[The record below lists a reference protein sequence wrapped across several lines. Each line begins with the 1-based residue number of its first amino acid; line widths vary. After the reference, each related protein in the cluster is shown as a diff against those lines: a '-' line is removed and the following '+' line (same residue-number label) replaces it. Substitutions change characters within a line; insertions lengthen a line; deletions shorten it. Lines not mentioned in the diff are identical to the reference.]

1 MISVIRYQPNC
12 HFICHS
18 HHSTIRFNWVDS
30 PISRIWN
37 LLHSQNSCLQVFPK
51 QPLVIIILFRWGTKY
66 NFVVMFG
73 IGMSFAFGFPPWSS
87 TRARASKPCHLHLN
101 ESNTSENWPHLWNLK
116 LSLNIIANI
125 SQHTTTIVI
134 KTKPHCFIPSLFI
147 FDKFEQPIIHRGW
160 GAKKSLCYF
169 PLALATVILYH

>member
-1 MISVIRYQPNC
+1 
-12 HFICHS
+12 
-18 HHSTIRFNWVDS
+18 
-30 PISRIWN
+30 
-37 LLHSQNSCLQVFPK
+37 
-51 QPLVIIILFRWGTKY
+51 
-66 NFVVMFG
+66 
-73 IGMSFAFGFPPWSS
+73 
-87 TRARASKPCHLHLN
+87 
-101 ESNTSENWPHLWNLK
+101 LK

-134 KTKPHCFIPSLFI
+134 KTKPHYFIPSLFI